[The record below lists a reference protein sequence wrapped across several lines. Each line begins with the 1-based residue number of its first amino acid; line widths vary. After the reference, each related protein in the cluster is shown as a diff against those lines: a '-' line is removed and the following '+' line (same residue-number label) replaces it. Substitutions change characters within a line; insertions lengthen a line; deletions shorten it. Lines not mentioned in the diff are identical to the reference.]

1 MAITQSTIRIYEDS
15 AKTTLIASEVTSG
28 SATSI
33 MVDGLPEGSELYAT
47 AQVTDDSSLTS
58 EESPVLQFYTLP
70 NVIYFTQP
78 FATIDGTMGA
88 QLESVTDVVAVD
100 YWGLRYST
108 DQHFATYIDT
118 PQSQRGDI
126 DVSGL
131 TENTTYYVEPY
142 IIDEFGRKWVND
154 EAAVSVHVPYAK
166 PTVTWT
172 GVAAV
177 GIDTYQHQ
185 INIQSTAA
193 ITDVTVYYT
202 DGSTTSSFNL
212 QNQTGT
218 QSVSLTGLTPN
229 TSYSIYVKATNA
241 SGYTNSST
249 NTFTTNQ
256 AQMAVEVTQAQV
268 YNTNNY
274 VNATS
279 RATYDSS
286 ITLVSNSIELW
297 ENNSHTG
304 TAYEANTGSTDTYT
318 NTLGHANPDETYYV
332 FGHVTYTIGSDPTV
346 LEAWSSPV
354 TVTTYALLSFGNITT
369 SNDTAS
375 IPYSVSGVSISDDI
389 AYSSDGGTTWTA
401 IPVSTLSGGTLHLSG
416 LTPNTTY
423 SLRGRCQSAAGW
435 QAYVTTTFT
444 TTNVLPVVTV
454 SSVTN
459 ITPTDA
465 TVNLTIS

>member
-1 MAITQSTIRIYEDS
+1 MAITQSTVRVYEDS
-15 AKTTLIASEVTSG
+15 LKQTLIGSWIG
-28 SATSI
+28 SAPNWTTI
-33 MVDGLPEGSELYAT
+33 DVDELEEGKEYYAT
-47 AQVTDDSSLTS
+47 AQVTVDGLQSA
-58 EESPVLQFYTLP
+58 ESQVYQFYTLP
-70 NVIYFTQP
+70 DVSYFTQP
-78 FATIDGTMGA
+78 VVSEGQISTQMLAVTEDVTVSYYGLQYATNSSFSPLTEVQGPQGG
-88 QLESVTDVVAVD
+88 VD
-100 YWGLRYST
+100 INNL
-108 DQHFATYIDT
+108 A
-118 PQSQRGDI
+118 
-126 DVSGL
+126 
-131 TENTTYYVEPY
+131 ENTTYWVRPFV
-142 IIDEFGRKWVND
+142 IDEYNRKWVNTSLT
-154 EAAVSVHVPYAK
+154 EQLTTPYAK
-166 PTVTWT
+166 PVVTWT
-172 GVAAV
+172 GMAAV

-218 QSVSLTGLTPN
+218 QQISISSLTPN
-229 TSYSIYVKATNA
+229 TGYSIYVKATNA

-249 NTFTTNQ
+249 ETFTTGQ

-268 YNTNNY
+268 SNTNNIIS
-274 VNATS
+274 VTS

-286 ITLVSNSIELW
+286 ITLISNSVELW

-304 TAYEANTGSTDTYT
+304 TAYESNTGSTDTYT
-318 NTLGHANPDETYYV
+318 NNLAHANPDETYYV

-354 TVTTYALLSFGNITT
+354 TVHTYALLSFGSITT

-375 IPYSVSGVSISDDI
+375 IPYSVLGVPISDDI
-389 AYSSDGGTTWTA
+389 AYSADNGTTWTS

-435 QAYVTTTFT
+435 QAYVTTTFA

-459 ITPTDA
+459 ITTTDA

>member
-1 MAITQSTIRIYEDS
+1 MAITQSTVRVYEDS
-15 AKTTLIASEVTSG
+15 LKQTLVGSWIG
-28 SATSI
+28 SAPNWTTI
-33 MVDGLPEGSELYAT
+33 AVDDLEEGKEYYAT
-47 AQVTDDSSLTS
+47 AQVTVDGLQSA
-58 EESPVLQFYTLP
+58 ESQVYRFYTLP
-70 NVIYFTQP
+70 DVSYFTPPAVTEGQISTQMLAVTEDVTVSY
-78 FATIDGTMGA
+78 FGLQYATNSSFSPMTEVQSSQG
-88 QLESVTDVVAVD
+88 
-100 YWGLRYST
+100 GL
-108 DQHFATYIDT
+108 
-118 PQSQRGDI
+118 DI
-126 DVSGL
+126 NGL
-131 TENTTYYVEPY
+131 VENTTYWVRPFV
-142 IIDEFGRKWVND
+142 IDEYNRKWVNTTLT
-154 EAAVSVHVPYAK
+154 EQLTTPYAK
-166 PTVTWT
+166 PVVTWT
-172 GVAAV
+172 GMAAV

-193 ITDVTVYYT
+193 ITDVTVYYS

-218 QSVSLTGLTPN
+218 QQISISGLTPN
-229 TSYSIYVKATNA
+229 TSYSVYVKATNA

-249 NTFTTNQ
+249 ETFTTGQ

-268 YNTNNY
+268 SNTNNIIS
-274 VNATS
+274 VTS

-286 ITLVSNSIELW
+286 ITLISNSVELW

-304 TAYEANTGSTDTYT
+304 TAYESNTGSTDTYS
-318 NTLGHANPDETYYV
+318 NNLAHANPDETYYV

-375 IPYSVSGVSISDDI
+375 IPYSVLGVPISDDI
-389 AYSSDGGTTWTA
+389 AYSSDSGTTWTS

-416 LTPNTTY
+416 LTPNTVY
-423 SLRGRCQSAAGW
+423 QLRGRCQSTAGW
-435 QAYVTTTFT
+435 QAYVTTSFT

-459 ITPTDA
+459 IEPTQA

>member
-1 MAITQSTIRIYEDS
+1 MAITQSLVRVYEDS
-15 AKTTLIASEVTSG
+15 LKQTLVGSWPGSSPNWTTIA
-28 SATSI
+28 
-33 MVDGLPEGSELYAT
+33 VDELEEGKEYYAT
-47 AQVTDDSSLTS
+47 AQVTVDGIQSA
-58 EESPVLQFYTLP
+58 ESQVYRFYTLP
-70 NVIYFTQP
+70 DVSYFTQP
-78 FATIDGTMGA
+78 VVSEGQISTQMLAVTEDVTVSYFGLQYATNSSFSPLTEVQGPQGG
-88 QLESVTDVVAVD
+88 VD
-100 YWGLRYST
+100 INNL
-108 DQHFATYIDT
+108 A
-118 PQSQRGDI
+118 
-126 DVSGL
+126 
-131 TENTTYYVEPY
+131 ENTTYWVRPFV
-142 IIDEFGRKWVND
+142 IDEYNRKWVNTSLT
-154 EAAVSVHVPYAK
+154 EQLTTPYAK
-166 PTVTWT
+166 PVVTWT
-172 GVAAV
+172 GMAAV

-218 QSVSLTGLTPN
+218 QQISISGLTPN
-229 TSYSIYVKATNA
+229 TGYSIYVKATNA

-249 NTFTTNQ
+249 ETFTTGQ

-268 YNTNNY
+268 SNTNNIIS
-274 VNATS
+274 VTS

-286 ITLVSNSIELW
+286 ITLISNSVELW

-304 TAYEANTGSTDTYT
+304 TAYESNTGSTDTYT
-318 NTLGHANPDETYYV
+318 NNLAHANPDETYYV

-354 TVTTYALLSFGNITT
+354 TVHTYALLSFGSITT
-369 SNDTAS
+369 SNGTAS
-375 IPYSVSGVSISDDI
+375 IPYSVLGVPISDDI
-389 AYSSDGGTTWTA
+389 AYSSDGGTTWTT
-401 IPVSTLSGGTLHLSG
+401 IPVPTLSGGTLTLSG

-459 ITPTDA
+459 ITTTDA

>member
-1 MAITQSTIRIYEDS
+1 MAITQSLVRVYEDS
-15 AKTTLIASEVTSG
+15 LKQTLVGSWPGSSPNWTTIA
-28 SATSI
+28 
-33 MVDGLPEGSELYAT
+33 VDELEEGKEYYAT
-47 AQVTDDSSLTS
+47 AQATVDGLQSA
-58 EESPVLQFYTLP
+58 ESQVYRFYTLP
-70 NVIYFTQP
+70 DVSYFTQP
-78 FATIDGTMGA
+78 VVSEGQISTQMLAVTEDVTVSYFGLQYATNSSFSPMTEVQSSQG
-88 QLESVTDVVAVD
+88 
-100 YWGLRYST
+100 GL
-108 DQHFATYIDT
+108 
-118 PQSQRGDI
+118 DI
-126 DVSGL
+126 NGL
-131 TENTTYYVEPY
+131 VENTTYWVRPFV
-142 IIDEFGRKWVND
+142 IDEYNRKWVNTALT
-154 EAAVSVHVPYAK
+154 EQLTTPYAK
-166 PTVTWT
+166 PVVTWT
-172 GVAAV
+172 GMAAV
-177 GIDTYQHQ
+177 GVDTYQHQ

-202 DGSTTSSFNL
+202 DGSTSSSFNL

-218 QSVSLTGLTPN
+218 QQISISGLTPN
-229 TSYSIYVKATNA
+229 TAYSIYVKATNA

-249 NTFTTNQ
+249 ETFTTGA

-268 YNTNNY
+268 SNTNNI
-274 VNATS
+274 VSATS

-286 ITLVSNSIELW
+286 ITLISNSVELW

-304 TAYEANTGSTDTYT
+304 TAYESNTGSTDTYS
-318 NTLGHANPDETYYV
+318 NNLSHANPDETYYV

-354 TVTTYALLSFGNITT
+354 TITTYALLSFGNITT

-375 IPYSVSGVSISDDI
+375 IPYSVLGVPISDDI
-389 AYSSDGGTTWTA
+389 AYSADSGTTWTS

-444 TTNVLPVVTV
+444 TTNVLPVVVV